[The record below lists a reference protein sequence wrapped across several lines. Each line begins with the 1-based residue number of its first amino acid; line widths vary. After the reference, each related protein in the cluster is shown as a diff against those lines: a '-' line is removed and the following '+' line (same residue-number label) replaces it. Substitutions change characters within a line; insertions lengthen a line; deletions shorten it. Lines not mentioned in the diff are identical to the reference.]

1 MKQKIIICGAGRVGI
16 SITEHLSNEGF
27 DITVIDSNVDA
38 IQKVTE
44 LYDVQG
50 VLGLASHPNVLED
63 AGINDADMIIA
74 VTQSDEINI
83 AACHIA
89 KSIFSTPTMI
99 IRIRSK
105 AYLEPRYVE
114 YLLKDV
120 KVNRII
126 SPEDEVASAIVNQWR
141 TPGAFD
147 VAEFARSSITMLG
160 VSCKNDCPI
169 LDTPLRNLI
178 DLFPDLSVTV
188 MAIIRGTI
196 LIVPRG
202 GDDII
207 LSGDRVYLA
216 CPTMQIDRTLK
227 AFGHAEITAEK
238 VTISGAGAI
247 GIRVAEEIHK
257 ISPETNLTIL
267 ELDKDKA
274 RHAAETLEYATIIS
288 GDSLDPEII
297 KEARLS
303 QGETYIAATN
313 NDEVNILS
321 SLLAKR
327 SGASHTVALINLP
340 VFIPLFNSLDLEG
353 VVSPPNLTSSSILQE
368 VRSGQIEGV
377 HSIIEEFGE
386 IISFEALKSSSIVG
400 KKLKDIKLP
409 KDVSLGAIV
418 KEDQSI
424 LSPRGITIIE
434 PGDIVVMFVPVKSM
448 KKVEELLSV
457 NLDFF

>member
-27 DITVIDSNVDA
+27 DITVVDSNVDA
-38 IQKVTE
+38 IQKATE

-147 VAEFARSSITMLG
+147 VAEFARSSVTMLG

-274 RHAAETLEYATIIS
+274 RHAAETLEYATIIL

-297 KEARLS
+297 KEARLG

-368 VRSGQIEGV
+368 VRSGQIEHV

-434 PGDIVVMFVPVKSM
+434 AGDIVVMFVPVKSM

-457 NLDFF
+457 NMDFF

>member
-38 IQKVTE
+38 IQKATE

-63 AGINDADMIIA
+63 AGIKDADMIIA

-114 YLLKDV
+114 YLLNDV

-147 VAEFARSSITMLG
+147 VAEFARSSVTMLG

-188 MAIIRGTI
+188 MAIIRGTN

-216 CPTMQIDRTLK
+216 CPTKQIDRTLK

-297 KEARLS
+297 KEARLG

-368 VRSGQIEGV
+368 VRSGQIEHV

-424 LSPRGITIIE
+424 LSPRGVTIIE
-434 PGDIVVMFVPVKSM
+434 AGDIVVMFGIKRNPS
-448 KKVEELLSV
+448 
-457 NLDFF
+457 

>member
-1 MKQKIIICGAGRVGI
+1 MNIIICGAGRVGI

-27 DITVIDSNVDA
+27 DITVVDSNVDA
-38 IQKVTE
+38 IQKATE

-147 VAEFARSSITMLG
+147 VAEFARSSVTMLG

-188 MAIIRGTI
+188 MAIIRGTK

-274 RHAAETLEYATIIS
+274 RHAAETLEYATIIL

-297 KEARLS
+297 KEARLG

-368 VRSGQIEGV
+368 VRSGQIEHV

-400 KKLKDIKLP
+400 KKLKDLKLP

-418 KEDQSI
+418 KENQSI

-434 PGDIVVMFVPVKSM
+434 AGDIVVMFVPVKSM

>member
-50 VLGLASHPNVLED
+50 VLGLASHPDVLED

-147 VAEFARSSITMLG
+147 VAEFARSSVTMLG

-297 KEARLS
+297 KEARLG

-368 VRSGQIEGV
+368 VRSGQIEHV

-400 KKLKDIKLP
+400 KKLKDLKLP

>member
-1 MKQKIIICGAGRVGI
+1 MNIIICGAGRVGI

-147 VAEFARSSITMLG
+147 VAEFARSSVTMLG

-297 KEARLS
+297 KEARLG

-368 VRSGQIEGV
+368 VRSGQIEHV

-434 PGDIVVMFVPVKSM
+434 AGDIVVMFVPVKSI
-448 KKVEELLSV
+448 KKVDEILSV
-457 NLDFF
+457 NLDCF

>member
-27 DITVIDSNVDA
+27 DITVVDSNVDA
-38 IQKVTE
+38 IQKATE

-147 VAEFARSSITMLG
+147 VAEFARSSVTMLG

-188 MAIIRGTI
+188 MAIIRGTK

-274 RHAAETLEYATIIS
+274 RHAAETLEYATIIL

-297 KEARLS
+297 KEARLG

-368 VRSGQIEGV
+368 VRSGQIEHV

-409 KDVSLGAIV
+409 KDVSLGAVV

-434 PGDIVVMFVPVKSM
+434 AGDIVVMFVPVKSM

-457 NLDFF
+457 NMDFF

>member
-297 KEARLS
+297 KEARLG

-353 VVSPPNLTSSSILQE
+353 VVSPPNLTSSSILRE
-368 VRSGQIEGV
+368 VRSGQIEHV

>member
-1 MKQKIIICGAGRVGI
+1 
-16 SITEHLSNEGF
+16 
-27 DITVIDSNVDA
+27 
-38 IQKVTE
+38 
-44 LYDVQG
+44 
-50 VLGLASHPNVLED
+50 
-63 AGINDADMIIA
+63 
-74 VTQSDEINI
+74 
-83 AACHIA
+83 
-89 KSIFSTPTMI
+89 
-99 IRIRSK
+99 
-105 AYLEPRYVE
+105 
-114 YLLKDV
+114 
-120 KVNRII
+120 
-126 SPEDEVASAIVNQWR
+126 
-141 TPGAFD
+141 
-147 VAEFARSSITMLG
+147 
-160 VSCKNDCPI
+160 
-169 LDTPLRNLI
+169 
-178 DLFPDLSVTV
+178 
-188 MAIIRGTI
+188 
-196 LIVPRG
+196 
-202 GDDII
+202 
-207 LSGDRVYLA
+207 
-216 CPTMQIDRTLK
+216 MQIDRTLK

-297 KEARLS
+297 KEARLG

-368 VRSGQIEGV
+368 VRSGQIEHV

-434 PGDIVVMFVPVKSM
+434 AGDIVVMFVPVKSM

>member
-38 IQKVTE
+38 IQKATE

-114 YLLKDV
+114 YLLNDV

-297 KEARLS
+297 KEARLG

-368 VRSGQIEGV
+368 VRSGQIEHV

-434 PGDIVVMFVPVKSM
+434 AGVIVVMFVPVKSM
-448 KKVEELLSV
+448 KKVDELLSV

>member
-27 DITVIDSNVDA
+27 DITVIDSNSDA

-63 AGINDADMIIA
+63 AGIKDSDMIIA

-89 KSIFSTPTMI
+89 KSIFATPTMI

-105 AYLEPRYVE
+105 AYLQPSYVE

-126 SPEDEVASAIVNQWR
+126 SPEDEVATAIVNQWR

-160 VSCKNDCPI
+160 VSCKNDCPL
-169 LDTPLRNLI
+169 LDTPLRNLV

-188 MAIIRGTI
+188 MAIIRGTK

-202 GDDII
+202 GDNII

-216 CPTMQIDRTLK
+216 CPTVQIERTLK

-238 VTISGAGAI
+238 VTISGAGTI

-257 ISPETNLTIL
+257 LSPETNLTML

-274 RHAAETLEYATIIS
+274 RYAAETLEYATIIS

-297 KEARLS
+297 KEARLG

-368 VRSGQIEGV
+368 VRSGQIEHV

-400 KKLKDIKLP
+400 KPLKDIKLP

-418 KEDQSI
+418 KEDNTI
-424 LSPRGITIIE
+424 LSPRGVTIIE
-434 PGDIVVMFVPVKSM
+434 AGDIVVMFVPVKSM

>member
-38 IQKVTE
+38 IQKATE

-267 ELDKDKA
+267 ELDKEKA

-297 KEARLS
+297 KEARLG

-368 VRSGQIEGV
+368 VRSGQIEHV

>member
-1 MKQKIIICGAGRVGI
+1 
-16 SITEHLSNEGF
+16 
-27 DITVIDSNVDA
+27 
-38 IQKVTE
+38 
-44 LYDVQG
+44 
-50 VLGLASHPNVLED
+50 
-63 AGINDADMIIA
+63 
-74 VTQSDEINI
+74 
-83 AACHIA
+83 
-89 KSIFSTPTMI
+89 MI

-147 VAEFARSSITMLG
+147 VAEFARSSVTMLG

-297 KEARLS
+297 KEARLG

-368 VRSGQIEGV
+368 VRSGQIEHV

-434 PGDIVVMFVPVKSM
+434 AGDIVVMFVPVKSM

>member
-27 DITVIDSNVDA
+27 DITVIDSNAEA
-38 IQKVTE
+38 IQKATE

-63 AGINDADMIIA
+63 AGIKDSDMIIA

-89 KSIFSTPTMI
+89 KSIFATPTMI

-105 AYLEPRYVE
+105 AYLQPSYVE

-126 SPEDEVASAIVNQWR
+126 SPEDEVATAIVNQWR

-160 VSCKNDCPI
+160 VSCKNDCPL
-169 LDTPLRNLI
+169 LDTPLRNLA

-188 MAIIRGTI
+188 MAIIRGTK

-202 GDDII
+202 GDNII

-216 CPTMQIDRTLK
+216 CPTVQIERTLK

-238 VTISGAGAI
+238 VTISGAGTI

-257 ISPETNLTIL
+257 ISPETNLTML

-274 RHAAETLEYATIIS
+274 RYAAETLEYATIIS

-297 KEARLS
+297 KEARLG

-368 VRSGQIEGV
+368 VRSGQIEHV

-400 KKLKDIKLP
+400 KPLKDIKLP

-418 KEDQSI
+418 KEDNTI
-424 LSPRGITIIE
+424 LSPRGVTIIE
-434 PGDIVVMFVPVKSM
+434 AGDIVVMFVPVKSM

>member
-1 MKQKIIICGAGRVGI
+1 MNIIICGAGRVGI

-38 IQKVTE
+38 IQKATE

-50 VLGLASHPNVLED
+50 VHGLASHPNVLED

-114 YLLKDV
+114 YLLNDV

-147 VAEFARSSITMLG
+147 VAEFARSSVTMLG

-188 MAIIRGTI
+188 MAIIRGTK

-202 GDDII
+202 GDDIV

-297 KEARLS
+297 KEARLG

-368 VRSGQIEGV
+368 VRSGQIEHV

-434 PGDIVVMFVPVKSM
+434 AGDIVVMFVPVKSM

>member
-27 DITVIDSNVDA
+27 DITVVDSNVDA
-38 IQKVTE
+38 IQKATE

-147 VAEFARSSITMLG
+147 VAEFARSSVTMLG

-274 RHAAETLEYATIIS
+274 RHAAETLEYATIIL

-297 KEARLS
+297 KEARLG

-368 VRSGQIEGV
+368 VRSGQIEHV

-418 KEDQSI
+418 KENQSI

-434 PGDIVVMFVPVKSM
+434 AGDIVVMFVPVKSM

>member
-38 IQKVTE
+38 IQKATE

-50 VLGLASHPNVLED
+50 VIGLASHPNVLED

-147 VAEFARSSITMLG
+147 VAEFARSSVTMLG

-188 MAIIRGTI
+188 MAIIRGTK

-227 AFGHAEITAEK
+227 AFGHAEVTAEK

-274 RHAAETLEYATIIS
+274 RHAAETLEYATIIL

-297 KEARLS
+297 KEARLG

-368 VRSGQIEGV
+368 VRSGQIEHV

-418 KEDQSI
+418 KENQSI

-434 PGDIVVMFVPVKSM
+434 AGDIVVM
-448 KKVEELLSV
+448 LS
-457 NLDFF
+457 LIHI

>member
-38 IQKVTE
+38 IQKATE

-147 VAEFARSSITMLG
+147 VAEFARSSVTMLG

-274 RHAAETLEYATIIS
+274 RHAAETLEYATIIL

-297 KEARLS
+297 KEARLG

-368 VRSGQIEGV
+368 VRSGQIEHV
-377 HSIIEEFGE
+377 HSIIEGFGE

>member
-27 DITVIDSNVDA
+27 DITVVDSNVDA
-38 IQKVTE
+38 IQKATE

-147 VAEFARSSITMLG
+147 VAEFARSSVTMLG

-188 MAIIRGTI
+188 MAIIRGTK

-227 AFGHAEITAEK
+227 AFGHAEITDEK

-297 KEARLS
+297 KEARLG

-368 VRSGQIEGV
+368 VRSGQIEHV

-386 IISFEALKSSSIVG
+386 VISFEALKSSSIVG

-409 KDVSLGAIV
+409 NDVSLGAIV
-418 KEDQSI
+418 KENQSI

-434 PGDIVVMFVPVKSM
+434 AGDIVVMFVPVKSM

>member
-27 DITVIDSNVDA
+27 DITVVDSNVDA
-38 IQKVTE
+38 IQKATE

-147 VAEFARSSITMLG
+147 VAEFARSSVTMLG

-188 MAIIRGTI
+188 MAIIRGTK

-274 RHAAETLEYATIIS
+274 RYAAETLEYATIIL

-297 KEARLS
+297 KEARLG

-340 VFIPLFNSLDLEG
+340 VFIPLFNSLDLK
-353 VVSPPNLTSSSILQE
+353 VLLVRLIL
-368 VRSGQIEGV
+368 
-377 HSIIEEFGE
+377 HLHLF
-386 IISFEALKSSSIVG
+386 F
-400 KKLKDIKLP
+400 KKLEVD
-409 KDVSLGAIV
+409 
-418 KEDQSI
+418 
-424 LSPRGITIIE
+424 
-434 PGDIVVMFVPVKSM
+434 KSNM
-448 KKVEELLSV
+448 YIQL
-457 NLDFF
+457 